1 MYDVVNV
8 FRVESMVLQ
17 ALEAAPPTSSSA
29 RVQPALRFV
38 REARS
43 FSHSTAGKE

>member
-17 ALEAAPPTSSSA
+17 ALSASPLVPSSA
-29 RVQPALRFV
+29 PVQAALRFL
-38 REARS
+38 REPHS
-43 FSHSTAGKE
+43 FTHSTGGKE